1 MDWEFLIIYCQ
12 IFNHF
17 EAILAEQNQQFLLD
31 ILMLVVPVLISG
43 ERISK
48 ILFSKSSLSFIKND
62 T

>member
-1 MDWEFLIIYCQ
+1 MKWEFQIIYRP

-17 EAILAEQNQQFLLD
+17 EAILAKQNQQFLLV

-48 ILFSKSSLSFIKND
+48 ITFSKSSL
-62 T
+62 